1 MKASW
6 KTRGR
11 CAFLGD
17 SAIPESSPHSQFRI
31 LTRNHSASSARAR
44 RVPIGGTPL
53 LGARLALAGSIDANM
68 GGSIGAVRYI
78 ALLSRVRP
86 LEEALAVSDLVT
98 EITHDHSEGM
108 KGTRAVTEALQGEGA
123 GTVRH
128 EIANRY
134 GYDLGRSVDDIRP
147 SHRFDVTC

>member
-1 MKASW
+1 MGGALSWVTQLFPKAVPTVISGPW
-6 KTRGR
+6 
-11 CAFLGD
+11 
-17 SAIPESSPHSQFRI
+17 PEIIRFRHLPAPDASP
-31 LTRNHSASSARAR
+31 LAGA
-44 RVPIGGTPL
+44 IGGTPL

-78 ALLSRVRP
+78 ALLYRVRP
-86 LEEALAVSDLVT
+86 LEEALAMSDLVT
-98 EITHDHSEGM
+98 EITHDHPEGM
-108 KGTRAVTEALQGEGA
+108 KGTRAVTEALQREGA

-147 SHRFDVTC
+147 SHRFDVAC